1 VCWDGRE
8 SHRVVAIRN
17 CGCDFGI
24 IHTHLQKY
32 YRTGCLVQSKSD
44 QIEQEFPW
52 QTFPHFYC
60 PCQWGLAATSQ
71 FLTVTWLRGL
81 ISHKNT
87 FLLCFC
93 LMLVLEFEPLALTV
107 SITQL
112 KLGDSGPA
120 LTARSN
126 QSRAFLI
133 LRYAQI
139 QPSNGINHEWVSL
152 TFPERAHFVLAA
164 PTY

>member
-1 VCWDGRE
+1 V
-8 SHRVVAIRN
+8 
-17 CGCDFGI
+17 
-24 IHTHLQKY
+24 
-32 YRTGCLVQSKSD
+32 
-44 QIEQEFPW
+44 
-52 QTFPHFYC
+52 
-60 PCQWGLAATSQ
+60 AATSQ

-93 LMLVLEFEPLALTV
+93 LMLVLEFEPLEPTV

-133 LRYAQI
+133 LRSAQI
-139 QPSNGINHEWVSL
+139 QPSNGTNHEWVSL
-152 TFPERAHFVLAA
+152 TFPERAHCVLAA
-164 PTY
+164 PAY